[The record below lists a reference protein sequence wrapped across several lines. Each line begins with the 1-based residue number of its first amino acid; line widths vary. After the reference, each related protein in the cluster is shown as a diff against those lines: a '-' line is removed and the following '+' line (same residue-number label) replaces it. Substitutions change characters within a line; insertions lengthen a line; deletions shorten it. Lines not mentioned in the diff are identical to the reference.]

1 MRVRRGLTAVAL
13 SVLPLPGALLAVVTV
28 AAVAAPPAAAA
39 ETALVVTGEPSGAD
53 GVSTATCP
61 SGTHLTGGGYR
72 LQPDADGP
80 VRATGPTAD
89 GRGWSAQTERGP
101 VVAFAVC
108 ETED

>member
-1 MRVRRGLTAVAL
+1 MRVRRGLTALAL
-13 SVLPLPGALLAVVTV
+13 SVLPLPGALLAV
-28 AAVAAPPAAAA
+28 AAVAPPASAA

-89 GRGWSAQTERGP
+89 GRGWSARTERGP

>member
-1 MRVRRGLTAVAL
+1 MRAL
-13 SVLPLPGALLAVVTV
+13 STGLLLAAALAPALPVVP
-28 AAVAAPPAAAA
+28 AGSAAAAA
-39 ETALVVTGEPSGAD
+39 ETAAVVSGPPSSPG

-61 SGTHLTGGGYR
+61 AGTHLTGGGYR

-80 VRATGPTAD
+80 VRASGPTAD
-89 GRGWSAQTERGP
+89 ATGWSAQAAHGS

>member
-1 MRVRRGLTAVAL
+1 MRVRRSLTAPAL
-13 SVLPLPGALLAVVTV
+13 SVLSLLGALFAV
-28 AAVAAPPAAAA
+28 AASVAPPAAAA
-39 ETALVVTGEPSGAD
+39 EEALVVTGQPSGPG

-80 VRATGPTAD
+80 VRADGPTAD
-89 GRGWSAQTERGP
+89 ARGWSAQAQRGS
-101 VVAFAVC
+101 VVAFAVR

>member
-1 MRVRRGLTAVAL
+1 MRMRRDLTVLALPVL
-13 SVLPLPGALLAVVTV
+13 SVLGALLAV
-28 AAVAAPPAAAA
+28 AASVAPPAAAA
-39 ETALVVTGEPSGAD
+39 ETALVVTGEPSGPGGA
-53 GVSTATCP
+53 STATCP

-80 VRATGPTAD
+80 VRANGPTAD
-89 GRGWSAQTERGP
+89 ASGWSAQAERGS

>member
-1 MRVRRGLTAVAL
+1 MRVRRGPAALAL
-13 SVLPLPGALLAVVTV
+13 SVLSLPGALFAA
-28 AAVAAPPAAAA
+28 AAVAPPAAAA

>member
-1 MRVRRGLTAVAL
+1 MRAPKTL
-13 SVLPLPGALLAVVTV
+13 STGVLLA
-28 AAVAAPPAAAA
+28 AAVLAPAAPAFAA
-39 ETALVVTGEPSGAD
+39 ETAKVVTGPPSAPG

-61 SGTHLTGGGYR
+61 AGTHLTGGGYR

-80 VRATGPTAD
+80 VRASGPTAD
-89 GRGWSAQTERGP
+89 ATGWSARAERGS

>member
-1 MRVRRGLTAVAL
+1 MSVWKVL
-13 SVLPLPGALLAVVTV
+13 SAGVLLAATVLAAALLAPT
-28 AAVAAPPAAAA
+28 AAPRPAFAA
-39 ETALVVTGEPSGAD
+39 ETAQVVTGPPSGPG

-80 VRATGPTAD
+80 VRASGPTAD
-89 GRGWSAQTERGP
+89 ATGWSAQAAHGS
-101 VVAFAVC
+101 VVASAVC

>member
-1 MRVRRGLTAVAL
+1 MRVRRGLTVLALPVLSAV
-13 SVLPLPGALLAVVTV
+13 GALLAV
-28 AAVAAPPAAAA
+28 AASVAPPAAAA
-39 ETALVVTGEPSGAD
+39 ETALVVTGEPSGPGGA
-53 GVSTATCP
+53 STATCP

-80 VRATGPTAD
+80 VRVNGPTAD
-89 GRGWSAQTERGP
+89 ASGWSAQAQRGS

>member
-1 MRVRRGLTAVAL
+1 MRAL
-13 SVLPLPGALLAVVTV
+13 STGLLLAVAVLTS
-28 AAVAAPPAAAA
+28 AASAVPAFAA
-39 ETALVVTGEPSGAD
+39 ETAKVVTGPPSSPG

-61 SGTHLTGGGYR
+61 AGTHLTGGGYR
-72 LQPDADGP
+72 LQPDAAGP

-89 GRGWSAQTERGP
+89 ATGWSAQAEHGS

>member
-1 MRVRRGLTAVAL
+1 MRVRRSLAAPAL
-13 SVLPLPGALLAVVTV
+13 SVLSLLGALS
-28 AAVAAPPAAAA
+28 AAAASVAPPAAAA
-39 ETALVVTGEPSGAD
+39 EEALVVAGDPSGPG

-80 VRATGPTAD
+80 VRTNGPTAD
-89 GRGWSAQTERGP
+89 ARGWSARAERGA

>member
-1 MRVRRGLTAVAL
+1 MRAL
-13 SVLPLPGALLAVVTV
+13 STGLLLAAALLVP
-28 AAVAAPPAAAA
+28 AAPAAAA
-39 ETALVVTGEPSGAD
+39 ETAKVVTGPPSSPG
-53 GVSTATCP
+53 GTSTATCP

-80 VRATGPTAD
+80 VRASGPTAD
-89 GRGWSAQTERGP
+89 ATGWSAQAAHGS

>member
-1 MRVRRGLTAVAL
+1 MRAPKTL
-13 SVLPLPGALLAVVTV
+13 STGVLLA
-28 AAVAAPPAAAA
+28 AAVLAPAVPAFAA
-39 ETALVVTGEPSGAD
+39 ETAKVVTGPPSAPG

-61 SGTHLTGGGYR
+61 AGTHLTGGGYR

-80 VRATGPTAD
+80 VRASGPTAD
-89 GRGWSAQTERGP
+89 ATGWSAQAARGS

>member
-1 MRVRRGLTAVAL
+1 MRAL
-13 SVLPLPGALLAVVTV
+13 STGLLLA
-28 AAVAAPPAAAA
+28 AAVLAPAAPAAAA
-39 ETALVVTGEPSGAD
+39 ETAHVVTGPPSSPG

-80 VRATGPTAD
+80 VRASGPTAD
-89 GRGWSAQTERGP
+89 ATGWSAQAAHGS

>member
-1 MRVRRGLTAVAL
+1 MRAL
-13 SVLPLPGALLAVVTV
+13 STGLLLAAALLAP
-28 AAVAAPPAAAA
+28 AAPAAAA
-39 ETALVVTGEPSGAD
+39 ETAKVVTGPPSSPG
-53 GVSTATCP
+53 GTSTATCP

-80 VRATGPTAD
+80 VRASGPTAD
-89 GRGWSAQTERGP
+89 ATGWSAQAAHGS